1 MTVQGRG
8 QETLNANESKVGLV
22 HVSSL
27 LHLGGAVEPIDAE

>member
-1 MTVQGRG
+1 MQGRG

-27 LHLGGAVEPIDAE
+27 LHLGGAIEPIDAE